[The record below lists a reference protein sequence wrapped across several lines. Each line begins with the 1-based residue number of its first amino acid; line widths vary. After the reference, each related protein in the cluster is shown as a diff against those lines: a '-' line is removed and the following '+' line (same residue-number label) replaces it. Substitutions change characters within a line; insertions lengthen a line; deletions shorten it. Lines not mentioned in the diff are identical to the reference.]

1 MAKIVL
7 WLGPSV
13 EKWDPVTALETGIG
27 GSETAAI
34 HMSRELALLG
44 HEVLVY
50 ANVDSACTTDA
61 DDSGRFPHSVDVD
74 WLPYNKMPA
83 HLPCDLFISSR
94 QPDARQRLLP
104 HCRQAWLWVHDLHC
118 GPDWDNTIGT
128 FYDKILCLSSWARSK
143 FLEYYPR
150 VDPAKVVQT
159 KNTVGGS
166 LFANRTTSKS
176 VGYGK
181 VPTRWCPGRQ
191 HERWALGQIPL
202 RATFSSSPDR
212 GLSKLLD
219 LWPKICKLASIPRNP
234 YHSELHVY
242 YGFETWAKMAELQ
255 DRREDHVKISLL
267 FEKMGRTPGV
277 IYHGRAGQAEVA
289 LSHLQSQLWLYP
301 TDFLETSCI
310 TAMEAQAAGS
320 KVVTTRCGALS
331 ETVTS
336 GYLVEGP
343 ASSPGYDDRFLANVR
358 EALADDSCFVLE
370 PPPWSEVAKQW
381 DGWLREKLS

>member
-1 MAKIVL
+1 MAKIVF

-44 HEVLVY
+44 HEVAVY
-50 ANVDSACTTDA
+50 ANIDKSCSIIGVDEAC
-61 DDSGRFPHSVDVD
+61 RNSVDVE
-74 WLPYNKMPA
+74 WLPYNKMWA
-83 HLPCDLFISSR
+83 RLPCDLFISSR
-94 QPDARQRLLP
+94 SPDARQRLLP
-104 HCRQAWLWVHDLHC
+104 HCRHAWLWVHDLHC
-118 GPDWDNTIGT
+118 GPDWDNVIGT
-128 FYDKILCLSSWARSK
+128 FYDKILCLSSWARGK

-159 KNTVGGS
+159 QNTVDGS
-166 LFANRTTSKS
+166 LFANRTTSES

-181 VPTRWCPGRQ
+181 VPTTWRPGLQ
-191 HERWALGQIPL
+191 HERWSLGQIPL

-219 LWPKICKLASIPRNP
+219 LWPKICKLASFPRNP
-234 YHSELHVY
+234 YGPELHVY

-267 FEKMGRTPGV
+267 FEKMEQTPGV
-277 IYHGRAGQAEVA
+277 IYHGRAGQATIA
-289 LSHLQSQLWLYP
+289 LSHLQSPLWLYP
-301 TDFLETSCI
+301 SDFLETSCI

-320 KVVTTRCGALS
+320 KVVATRCGALP
-331 ETVTS
+331 ETVTA

-343 ASSPGYDDRFLANVR
+343 TSAPDYDERFLANVR
-358 EALADDSCFVLE
+358 EALVDDSCFVLN
-370 PPPWSEVAKQW
+370 PTPWSAVAKQW
-381 DGWLREKLS
+381 DTWLKESV